1 MLHTNYGQSINLVL
15 ENATHES
22 TITLECIK
30 TGRYTTNIAVFEMIV
45 ATKLL
50 YIPWLVDYGEQT
62 SHCDHQSQQVVPNKP
77 EHIPQSQKASQ

>member
-50 YIPWLVDYGEQT
+50 YIP
-62 SHCDHQSQQVVPNKP
+62 
-77 EHIPQSQKASQ
+77 